1 MSNSPARLELVAVT
15 GLPPGTRLPLRLGE
29 NIVGRDDWVDVP
41 VPSPLV
47 SRRHAVV
54 RVRPGGLVLVRDL
67 ASRNGTRVNGTRVDE
82 EVAMGVGDVLELGD
96 VGLRLLEVNRSGGGQ
111 GGTDPAQDET
121 SLQGTA
127 LAGHDAPTGL
137 LPRLPGPGTEPV
149 DAATGE
155 GPRVPGT
162 VAGAPSRR
170 GLRSGSPP
178 GGAVLTGSAERGG
191 GEPGRPAARRPPGG
205 RPDRRHRLVRLAG
218 AVLVVVAVLL
228 LVLAGSAGILTR
240 LLLLLLAAVGVA
252 VVVRSE
258 LVARK

>member
-1 MSNSPARLELVAVT
+1 MIDSPVRLELVAVT

-29 NIVGRDDWVDVP
+29 NVVGRDDWVDVP

-67 ASRNGTRVNGTRVDE
+67 ASRNGTRINGTRVDE

-96 VGLRLLEVNRSGGGQ
+96 VGLRLLEVDRSGGGH
-111 GGTDPAQDET
+111 GGADPGAEDA
-121 SLQGTA
+121 SLPGTVS
-127 LAGHDAPTGL
+127 AGHDAPTGL
-137 LPRLPGPGTEPV
+137 LPRLSAPGPGSV

-162 VAGAPSRR
+162 VAGATNRR
-170 GLRSGSPP
+170 GSRSGSPP
-178 GGAVLTGSAERGG
+178 GGVVLTGSAARGRAASG
-191 GEPGRPAARRPPGG
+191 RSGAGRPHGA

-228 LVLAGSAGILTR
+228 LVLAGSAGTLTR